1 MASSTADGDDDG
13 PEQEIR
19 LVNSGELWVAT
30 DVETGVASQG
40 ETRAD
45 ALENLDE
52 ALALHR
58 SETGDSID
66 SPEAEREV
74 LRDLDIDPDGVEQAR
89 DDAGE
94 LPAFMQ

>member
-1 MASSTADGDDDG
+1 MASSTTDGDDEG

-40 ETRAD
+40 ETRED
-45 ALENLDE
+45 ALANLDE
-52 ALALHR
+52 AVALHR
-58 SETGDSID
+58 GEIGDSIE

-74 LRDLDIDPDGVEQAR
+74 LRDLGIDPDEVEQAR
-89 DDAGE
+89 EDAGE
-94 LPAFMQ
+94 LPEFMQ

>member
-1 MASSTADGDDDG
+1 MASSTADGEDDG

-40 ETRAD
+40 ETREV
-45 ALENLDE
+45 ALANLDE
-52 ALALHR
+52 ALAIHR
-58 SETGDSID
+58 GENGDSID

-74 LRDLDIDPDGVEQAR
+74 LEELGIDPNEVEQAR
-89 DDAGE
+89 EDTDE
-94 LPAFMQ
+94 LPEFMQ

>member
-19 LVNSGELWVAT
+19 LVHSGELWVAT

-52 ALALHR
+52 ALAFHR
-58 SETGDSID
+58 ADTGDSID

-74 LRDLDIDPDGVEQAR
+74 LRNLNIDPDEVEQAR
-89 DDAGE
+89 EDTDE
-94 LPAFMQ
+94 LPEFMR

>member
-1 MASSTADGDDDG
+1 MASSSADGEDDG

-40 ETRAD
+40 ESREV

-58 SETGDSID
+58 GEIGDSVD

-74 LRDLDIDPDGVEQAR
+74 LRKLDIDPDEVEQAR
-89 DDAGE
+89 EGAGE
-94 LPAFMQ
+94 LPEFMQ

>member
-1 MASSTADGDDDG
+1 MASSTADGDDNG

-40 ETRAD
+40 ETREV
-45 ALENLDE
+45 ALANLDD

-58 SETGDSID
+58 DANGDAID
-66 SPEAEREV
+66 SPEAERKV
-74 LRDLDIDPDGVEQAR
+74 LQDLDIDPDEVEQAR
-89 DDAGE
+89 EDAGE
-94 LPAFMQ
+94 LPEFMQ